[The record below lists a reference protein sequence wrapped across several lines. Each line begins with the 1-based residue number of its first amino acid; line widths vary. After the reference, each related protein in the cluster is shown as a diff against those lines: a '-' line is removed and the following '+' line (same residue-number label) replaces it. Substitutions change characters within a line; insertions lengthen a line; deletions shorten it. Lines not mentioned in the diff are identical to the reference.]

1 MVWRR
6 ALWGIGLSC
15 LVGAVALATPA
26 LAASVED
33 KLETKSG
40 KLIYHNVYAS
50 SRPDPSERTPKP
62 MADESADGRQVVGGQ
77 GYAWMAHPTGQK
89 ASSVLLLE
97 KFAPSEVQVGQ
108 PFVYTIKVTN
118 LTDQLMLQNVVVTDW
133 LPEHFVLSGAEPQPQ
148 ALSGGEAQWWLG
160 ELSPRA
166 FKTIEVHGSA
176 SAEELL
182 KPCGS
187 VTYDTRLCLATTVV
201 KPSVQVVMSAPASVL
216 LCDTIPLQVAV
227 RNVGTGTAGDVMVES
242 VLPPGLTAE
251 DGQGRLVFD
260 AGTLPPGHLREFSA
274 VAKAAQSGTY
284 TLSSTAS
291 TGFGVL
297 SASPTVTVQVQEPK
311 LLVTKTGPSRQFVH
325 RELTYGIIVLNA
337 GAVAADEVVVE
348 DQIPSGATFVSA
360 TEGGSASGD
369 KVVWRLG
376 SMAAGA
382 SVRLGVTLRPLG
394 EGELLSTATVRARC
408 AGIASAS
415 AQTKI
420 NTISAILLELAD
432 QADPVAVGESET
444 YTITVTNQGSAV
456 DTNVRVSFW
465 FEPNLQ
471 YVSSSGSTIGTL
483 QEDTVVFEPL
493 ASLPAQSDAV
503 WRVVLQGVS
512 PGDTR
517 SKVTLTSD
525 QLTRPVEET
534 EATHIYE

>member
-1 MVWRR
+1 MIWRR

-15 LVGAVALATPA
+15 WVGVVALATPA

-50 SRPDPSERTPKP
+50 SRPDPSERAPKP
-62 MADESADGRQVVGGQ
+62 VAVEPAAGGHVVGGQ

-118 LTDQLMLQNVVVTDW
+118 LTDQLVLQNVVVTDW
-133 LPEHFVLSGAEPQPQ
+133 LPEHFVLAGAEPQPQ

-160 ELSPRA
+160 ELLPRA
-166 FKTIEVHGSA
+166 FKTIEVQGSA
-176 SAEELL
+176 NAEELL

-201 KPSVQVVMSAPASVL
+201 KPSVQVVMSAPASAL

-227 RNVGTGTAGDVMVES
+227 RNVGTGTAGDVTVES
-242 VLPPGLTAE
+242 VLPPGLTTA

-274 VAKAAQSGTY
+274 MAKAAQSGTY

-291 TGFGVL
+291 TGFGVV
-297 SASPTVTVQVQEPK
+297 SASPTVVVQVQEPK
-311 LLVTKTGPSRQFVH
+311 LVVTKTGPARQFVH
-325 RELTYGIIVLNA
+325 RELTYHIAVLNA
-337 GAVAADEVVVE
+337 GEVAADEVVVE
-348 DQIPSGATFVSA
+348 DQIPADAAFVSA
-360 TEGGSASGD
+360 TEGGWASGD

-376 SMAAGA
+376 SLAPSA
-382 SVRLGVTLRPLG
+382 SVRLGVTLRASR
-394 EGELLSTATVRARC
+394 EGTLNSTATVRARC
-408 AGIASAS
+408 SGTVSS
-415 AQTKI
+415 SVQTAI
-420 NTISAILLELAD
+420 STISAILLELAD

-444 YTITVTNQGSAV
+444 YTIKVTNQGSAV
-456 DTNVRVSFW
+456 DTNVRVTFW

-471 YVSSSGSTIGTL
+471 YVSSSGATIGTL
-483 QEDTVVFEPL
+483 QGDTVVFEPL
-493 ASLPAQSDAV
+493 QSLPPKTDAV

-525 QLTRPVEET
+525 ELTRPVEET